1 MTTVGADCE
10 TPAEHAESATIH
22 GLLNCYLRETQ
33 AYAVRAAER
42 TPVRRANDGDDTDA
56 DVAVVPL
63 PESELTL
70 YAPLRYESP
79 TGRHLF
85 ELPVAYTTGVVG
97 AGEGTGS
104 EHDPIELDAST
115 LAALLCRELALAA
128 EGPTATDD
136 VLSRVLSS
144 KANIE
149 RFVAARE
156 GDSDRLYGFDTTFRD
171 AEQSLVYGHL
181 MHPTP
186 KSREGIAERDAP
198 SYAPELRGSFP
209 LHYVRADPSIVASD
223 SALDTAAAEWVKA
236 ELRAD
241 DAVSPEFVAEHV
253 DSDDVL
259 LPLHPWQADYLL
271 DQSHVR
277 EAVDEGLL
285 TDLGPVGREYY
296 PTTSVRTV
304 YHPESSFMHKGS
316 LKVAITNSERTNKR
330 PELERGVAISELLA
344 TDIGDALR
352 ERFPRFDVIQDPAY
366 LTLDVGDESESGFEV
381 VLRENPFEGETAT
394 NATPVVGLCQDGVDG
409 PSRLARIV
417 ETLAERESRSTEAVA
432 RDWFTR
438 YLAISVRPILWLYL
452 RHGVGVEAHQQNSVV
467 VLDDGYPDEFR
478 YRDNQG
484 YYFRESVYD
493 DVDAHLPGVGE
504 RADTICPDAV
514 ADERIRYY
522 VVLNNVFGVVNA
534 LGVAGLV
541 DERDL
546 LEILRE
552 ELATLQRFERGDTSL
567 VSTLLSA
574 REIRCKANFRTR
586 VEGLDEL
593 EGSLENQ
600 SVYTEIPN
608 PLVTELDRARGE
620 TQEVTR

>member
-10 TPAEHAESATIH
+10 TPAEHGESATIH
-22 GLLNCYLRETQ
+22 GLLNCYLRETR
-33 AYAVRAAER
+33 AFTVRPAAE
-42 TPVRRANDGDDTDA
+42 TPVAERAVGDGGADSDGD
-56 DVAVVPL
+56 VAIVPL
-63 PESELTL
+63 SESKLTL
-70 YAPLRYESP
+70 YAPLRYQSP

-85 ELPVAYTTGVVG
+85 ELPVIYT
-97 AGEGTGS
+97 AGGEEAS
-104 EHDPIELDAST
+104 EPVEVDAST
-115 LAALLCRELALAA
+115 LAALLCRELALASD
-128 EGPTATDD
+128 GPTETAATDE

-144 KANIE
+144 KVNIE
-149 RFVAARE
+149 RFVAART
-156 GDSDRLYGFDTTFRD
+156 GDENRLYGFDTSFRD

-186 KSREGIAERDAP
+186 KSREGIADRDAP
-198 SYAPELRGSFP
+198 TYAPELRGSFP

-223 SALDTAAAEWVKA
+223 SALATSAVDWVKA
-236 ELRAD
+236 ELRND
-241 DAVSPEFVAEHV
+241 DAVSEEFVAAHV

-259 LPLHPWQADYLL
+259 LPLHPWQADYLF
-271 DQSHVR
+271 DQPHVR
-277 EAVDEGLL
+277 EAVEEGLL
-285 TDLGPVGREYY
+285 TDLRQVGREYY

-316 LKVAITNSERTNKR
+316 MKVAITNSERTNKR

-344 TDIGDALR
+344 TDLGDALR
-352 ERFPRFDVIQDPAY
+352 ERYPAFDVIQDPAY
-366 LTLDVGDESESGFEV
+366 LTLDIGDAPESGFEV
-381 VLRENPFEGETAT
+381 VLRENPFEGEVAT
-394 NATPVVGLCQDGVDG
+394 NATPVVGLCQDGIDG

-417 ETLAERESRSTEAVA
+417 ETLAEREGRSTDAVA

-467 VLDDGYPDEFR
+467 VLDDGYPDAFR

-546 LEILRE
+546 LDVLSD
-552 ELATLQRFERGDTSL
+552 ELASLQRFERGDTSL

-593 EGSLENQ
+593 EGSLANQ

-608 PLVTELDRARGE
+608 PLVTELDRERGE
-620 TQEVTR
+620 TKEVTR

>member
-10 TPAEHAESATIH
+10 TPAEHGESATIH
-22 GLLNCYLRETQ
+22 GLLNCYLRETR
-33 AYAVRAAER
+33 AFSVRPASE
-42 TPVRRANDGDDTDA
+42 TPVEEADEES

-63 PESELTL
+63 PESNLTL

-85 ELPVAYTTGVVG
+85 ELPVTYTVG
-97 AGEGTGS
+97 SDRSDESDES
-104 EHDPIELDAST
+104 EPIELDAPT

-128 EGPTATDD
+128 DGPTEAAATDE

-144 KANIE
+144 KENIE
-149 RFVAARE
+149 RFVAARAGE
-156 GDSDRLYGFDTTFRD
+156 TDRLYGFDTSFRD

-198 SYAPELRGSFP
+198 TYAPELCGSFA

-223 SALDTAAAEWVKA
+223 SALDTSAAEWVKA

-241 DAVSPEFVAEHV
+241 DSVPPEFVDEHV
-253 DSDDVL
+253 DGDDVL

-271 DQSHVR
+271 DRPHVR
-277 EAVDEGLL
+277 EAIEDGLL

-344 TDIGDALR
+344 TDLGDALR
-352 ERFPRFDVIQDPAY
+352 ERFPAFDVIQDPAY
-366 LTLDVGDESESGFEV
+366 LTLDIGDTSESGFEV
-381 VLRENPFEGETAT
+381 VLRENPFEGEAAT
-394 NATPVVGLCQDGVDG
+394 NATPLVGLCQDGIDG

-417 ETLAERESRSTEAVA
+417 ETLAEREGRSTDAVA
-432 RDWFTR
+432 RDWFER

-452 RHGVGVEAHQQNSVV
+452 LHGVGVEAHQQNSVV
-467 VLDDGYPDEFR
+467 VLDDGYPDAFR

-493 DVDAHLPGVGE
+493 DVDDYLPGVGE
-504 RADTICPDAV
+504 RADTVCPDAV

-546 LEILRE
+546 LERLRD
-552 ELATLQRFERGDTSL
+552 ELASLETLERGDTSL
-567 VSTLLSA
+567 VSTLLTA
-574 REIRCKANFRTR
+574 EEVRCKANFRTR

-593 EGSLENQ
+593 EGSLANQ
-600 SVYTEIPN
+600 SVYTAIPN
-608 PLVTELDRARGE
+608 PLVTELDGERQE
-620 TQEVTR
+620 TQEVSQ